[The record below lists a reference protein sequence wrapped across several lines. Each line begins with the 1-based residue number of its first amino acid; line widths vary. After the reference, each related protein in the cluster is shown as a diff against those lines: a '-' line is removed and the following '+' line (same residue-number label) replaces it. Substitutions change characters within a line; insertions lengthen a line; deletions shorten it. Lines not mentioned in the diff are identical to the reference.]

1 MQTSDVNRP
10 EVVAE
15 VEAVFKEYERAL
27 TENTVQ
33 DLTGLFWDNL
43 LTLRDRRNALW
54 RQGDLRVSRRAALR
68 QAQ

>member
-1 MQTSDVNRP
+1 MQTSDVSRP
-10 EVVAE
+10 ELAAE

-33 DLTGLFWDNL
+33 DLTGLFWDNP
-43 LTLRDRRNALW
+43 LTLRDRGNALR
-54 RQGDLRVSRRAALR
+54 RQGDPRVSRCAAVR